1 MIGKCLTLKFG
12 KDRARI
18 ACIEENGNEDEEEN
32 ENQNNLVI
40 NEISDSLDF
49 QSNEQQVIEPVEIEQ
64 QPALSEDA
72 QQDAQAALWE
82 AYYKEHPE
90 MRPAPPSVP
99 AAVPAQPLNVVQ
111 QQPEVPQAF
120 ATIEQNPVPV
130 QQIVDS
136 TDNNFVPQN
145 IAAEQY
151 PTNQQY
157 IQQQAAQP
165 VYQQAAMPVNQVQVG
180 AQPTATRAY
189 QQQYVPQ

>member
-1 MIGKCLTLKFG
+1 M
-12 KDRARI
+12 AVVQ
-18 ACIEENGNEDEEEN
+18 NPEDN

-40 NEISDSLDF
+40 NEISDSVDF
-49 QSNEQQVIEPVEIEQ
+49 QSNEQQIAEPVEIEQ

-99 AAVPAQPLNVVQ
+99 VAVPAQPAQPLNVIQ
-111 QQPEVPQAF
+111 QQPQVPQGF
-120 ATIEQNPVPV
+120 ATVEQNSVPI
-130 QQIVDS
+130 QQ
-136 TDNNFVPQN
+136 NNFVPQN

-151 PTNQQY
+151 QNNQQY

-165 VYQQAAMPVNQVQVG
+165 VYQQAAVPVNQVQIG

-189 QQQYVPQ
+189 QQQFVPQ